1 MSEAHSD
8 LHGPNYADVK
18 DRQNIIDGVESGR
31 RIVFIT
37 YAITD
42 VMERQL
48 DFVIAALLKKYNRI
62 ELQSTL
68 YTCMKEIVV
77 NATKANAKKT
87 YLEAKGYHIEDMAD
101 YRRGL
106 QEIKE
111 QLSEKW
117 IEEWGARAREK
128 GLEVAIA
135 IEHEPDGLRI
145 WVHNDADLLTT
156 DEARIREKFAEGMT
170 YQDLVSFYMANAD
183 QTEGEGMG
191 LVMNLLLLK
200 GENINPG
207 LFRVGMRDGKTMA
220 RIEIP
225 FTDNFKSVRGP
236 DPGGFTHR
244 ENDINLDFRS

>member
-77 NATKANAKKT
+77 NAT
-87 YLEAKGYHIEDMAD
+87 
-101 YRRGL
+101 
-106 QEIKE
+106 
-111 QLSEKW
+111 
-117 IEEWGARAREK
+117 
-128 GLEVAIA
+128 
-135 IEHEPDGLRI
+135 
-145 WVHNDADLLTT
+145 
-156 DEARIREKFAEGMT
+156 
-170 YQDLVSFYMANAD
+170 
-183 QTEGEGMG
+183 
-191 LVMNLLLLK
+191 
-200 GENINPG
+200 
-207 LFRVGMRDGKTMA
+207 
-220 RIEIP
+220 
-225 FTDNFKSVRGP
+225 
-236 DPGGFTHR
+236 
-244 ENDINLDFRS
+244 